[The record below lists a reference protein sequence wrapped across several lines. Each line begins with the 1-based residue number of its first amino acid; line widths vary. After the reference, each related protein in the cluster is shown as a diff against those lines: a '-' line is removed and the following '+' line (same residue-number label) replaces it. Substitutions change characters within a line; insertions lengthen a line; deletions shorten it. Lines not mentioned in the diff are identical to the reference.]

1 MCKLYGEHIARVTK
15 ITLTLRRPAS
25 LSLYVFASMAE
36 LADAPDLKSVGCMA
50 VWVRVPLE
58 VPINFARAE
67 IAKDLKKE
75 NDIHDS

>member
-1 MCKLYGEHIARVTK
+1 
-15 ITLTLRRPAS
+15 
-25 LSLYVFASMAE
+25 MAD
-36 LADAPDLKSVGCMA
+36 LADAPDLKSVGCIA